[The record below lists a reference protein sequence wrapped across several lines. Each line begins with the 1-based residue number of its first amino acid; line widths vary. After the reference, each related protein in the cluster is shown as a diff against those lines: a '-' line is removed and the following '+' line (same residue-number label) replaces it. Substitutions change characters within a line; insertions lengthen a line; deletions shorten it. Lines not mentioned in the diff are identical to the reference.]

1 MLHRTVRLTLELSQD
16 RVKAGVIGLLGALSS
31 QLSAENVQAL
41 LSRLTAWL
49 SAPSDLIQQALGAA
63 LPGVIAA
70 AALGD
75 DQRRE
80 IVSALLQRVRA

>member
-1 MLHRTVRLTLELSQD
+1 M
-16 RVKAGVIGLLGALSS
+16 LGALSS
-31 QLSAENVQAL
+31 HLSAENLQTL

-70 AALGD
+70 SAVSD
-75 DQRRE
+75 EQRRE
-80 IVSALLQRVRA
+80 IVAALLQRVRVSTALKLRACA